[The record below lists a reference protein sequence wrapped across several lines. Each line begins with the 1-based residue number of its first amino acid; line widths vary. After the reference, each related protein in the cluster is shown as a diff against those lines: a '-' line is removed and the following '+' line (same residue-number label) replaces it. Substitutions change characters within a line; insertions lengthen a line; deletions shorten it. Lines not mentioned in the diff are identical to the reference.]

1 MSRRSVIALGVGLVL
16 LCQAAVPADP
26 GESPLP
32 SVSVAA
38 DTITVDGREVPLRIL
53 FRPDAGVR
61 GVIVLS
67 HGTFSSG
74 KKYDA
79 VARPW
84 AEQGFVVIL
93 PDHRDADFKEVPRDV
108 AGMMAIVASRVAEVR
123 AIAGALP
130 EIAQRHK
137 QPAELWAAAP
147 LVAAGHSVGTQVAMQ
162 VTGLRMRNPATGSVM
177 DYAET
182 RFAAAVL
189 LSDPGKMAAMPPDVW
204 EAGNVPV
211 FMVTGPDD
219 IGLMGD
225 GRRDVGFT
233 SEVLPPDD
241 GVRPYR
247 ALLSVDGLDHQF
259 GGLIHKQVDAEP
271 DHEALAIFLTQ
282 SQQFLGRCVAGD
294 AGISPPQTGVLSER
308 ATLSVTAG
316 QNDAHGC

>member
-1 MSRRSVIALGVGLVL
+1 MSRRFNIVLGISLAL
-16 LCQAAVPADP
+16 LCQAAVAADSI
-26 GESPLP
+26 ESPLP

-38 DTITVDGREVPLRIL
+38 DTITVDGREVPLRVF
-53 FRPDAGVR
+53 FRSDATVR

-84 AEQGFVVIL
+84 ADQGFVMIL

-108 AGMMAIVASRVAEVR
+108 AGMMAIVASRVADVR
-123 AIAGALP
+123 AVPDALP

-137 QPAELWAAAP
+137 QPADLWAEAP

-182 RFAAAVL
+182 RFGAAVL

-219 IGLMGD
+219 FGLMGD

-233 SEVLPPDD
+233 SEVLPPAD

-271 DHEALAIFLTQ
+271 DHEALAISLP
-282 SQQFLGRCVAGD
+282 SRCSFSGVA
-294 AGISPPQTGVLSER
+294 
-308 ATLSVTAG
+308 
-316 QNDAHGC
+316 